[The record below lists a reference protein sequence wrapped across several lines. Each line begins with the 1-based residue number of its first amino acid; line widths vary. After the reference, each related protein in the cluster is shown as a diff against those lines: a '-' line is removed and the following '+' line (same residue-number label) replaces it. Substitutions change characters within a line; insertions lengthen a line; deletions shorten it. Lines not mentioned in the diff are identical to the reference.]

1 MSRVLSLFM
10 CAAIIIGV
18 AGCGGQQKQP
28 SYQENKKMVI
38 DLLKTDDGKE
48 VIRDLLK
55 DSDMRQAIIIDEPV
69 VRKTIVQTLTTE
81 QGQKLWR
88 QLLSNPNF
96 SEQLAKT
103 MESENEKLLKQMMK
117 DPGYQGMM
125 MDILK
130 TPEMQQ
136 QYLNLMKTKPF
147 RAQIDKSIAELMATP
162 LFKKK
167 LADTIVDT
175 LKKEQEK
182 SESAED

>member
-1 MSRVLSLFM
+1 MSRLLSLIM
-10 CAAIIIGV
+10 CTAIIIGV

-55 DSDMRQAIIIDEPV
+55 DSDMRQAIILDEPI

-88 QLLSNPNF
+88 QLLSNPDF

-103 MESENEKLLKQMMK
+103 MESENEKLLRTMMK

-182 SESAED
+182 SESADD